1 MLCGL
6 HNESV
11 MEKLLYTLLEVV
23 RNMLVFYQAIFYE
36 ILQVQKSDVLLKCR
50 KFGCE
55 GNAKSNL
62 PSLILQH
69 TS

>member
-1 MLCGL
+1 
-6 HNESV
+6 
-11 MEKLLYTLLEVV
+11 
-23 RNMLVFYQAIFYE
+23 MLVFYQAIFYE
-36 ILQVQKSDVLLKCR
+36 ILQVQMSDVLLKCR